1 MQRFRKIV
9 VPEVTTRT
17 SFIFILLFTT
27 IIVFDSTIVK
37 FTSYSGVEL
46 KIGLNVAIF
55 IIFFITFVSSNII
68 LLYSVRGIISSH
80 ESKTTIFGFKYFF
93 SIISATQIVTAAI
106 MLIIILQ
113 MSFLSKYDIVLL
125 RAETYLSHICSF
137 IFLACLVFLFANW
150 LTSKKNLGMILYML
164 SFSLASVNLLL
175 SLLYLDSYFSASSI
189 SDIIP
194 LPITAYVTNQPGLP
208 VTELSS
214 MIFDAISLSSFLL
227 MWVATAIFLS
237 KYRTKLA
244 RIKFFL
250 IISIP
255 LIYYIFPLQGYFE
268 DIFFSLLQS
277 SPVSYSIAYIIIF
290 SATKQVGALL
300 FSLAFWIASTLVYD
314 MRTRKSLLVTSIGM
328 AILFSTLELSPLSIH
343 VYPPYGFVTQAFIP
357 LGSYLLFIGIFTS
370 AKNISRDSEL
380 RKEFYKSAASQLGLL
395 KAIGV
400 TEMEKELERR
410 LNIARKSAKS
420 FEQEDAATEE
430 ENAKEILREV
440 LNELYYSK
448 LGNRRIRGT

>member
-1 MQRFRKIV
+1 
-9 VPEVTTRT
+9 
-17 SFIFILLFTT
+17 
-27 IIVFDSTIVK
+27 
-37 FTSYSGVEL
+37 
-46 KIGLNVAIF
+46 
-55 IIFFITFVSSNII
+55 
-68 LLYSVRGIISSH
+68 
-80 ESKTTIFGFKYFF
+80 
-93 SIISATQIVTAAI
+93 
-106 MLIIILQ
+106 
-113 MSFLSKYDIVLL
+113 
-125 RAETYLSHICSF
+125 
-137 IFLACLVFLFANW
+137 
-150 LTSKKNLGMILYML
+150 ML

-175 SLLYLDSYFSASSI
+175 SLLYLDSYLSSSAI
-189 SDIIP
+189 TDIIP

-208 VTELSS
+208 ITVLSS
-214 MIFDAISLSSFLL
+214 TIFDTISLTSFLL
-227 MWVATAIFLS
+227 MWIATAIFLS
-237 KYRTKLA
+237 KYRTRMAK
-244 RIKFFL
+244 IKFFL

-255 LIYYIFPLQGYFE
+255 LIYYIFPLEGYFE
-268 DIFFSLLQS
+268 DVFFSLLQS
-277 SPVSYSIAYIIIF
+277 SPVSYSIAYILIF

-314 MRTRKSLLVTSIGM
+314 KRTRRSLLITSIGM
-328 AILFSTLELSPLSIH
+328 AILFSTFELAPLSIH

-410 LNIARKSAKS
+410 LNFAKKSAKS
-420 FEQEDAATEE
+420 FEQEDAAIEE

-448 LGNRRIRGT
+448 LGNRGIRKT